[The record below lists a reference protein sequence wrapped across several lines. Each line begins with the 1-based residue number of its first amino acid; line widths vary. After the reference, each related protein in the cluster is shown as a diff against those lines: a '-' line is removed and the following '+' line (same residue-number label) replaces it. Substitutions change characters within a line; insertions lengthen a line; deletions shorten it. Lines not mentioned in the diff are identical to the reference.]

1 MNPRCR
7 AITMLAVLGA
17 AFAIPTL
24 GGAGDTKPMHA
35 TPGAAPDERA
45 ALALSQ
51 SVIDREISDFT
62 FRATDGREV
71 RLSSLRGQPLVV
83 SFIYTGCFQACPT
96 TTRFLAQA
104 VEKAQKAL
112 GAGRF
117 RIASIG
123 FNQPFD
129 GPEAMAA
136 FARQA
141 GIDDPQWLFLS
152 TDPHAVDRLTREL
165 GFTYY
170 ETPKGFDHIAQ
181 VTIVDAEGVIYRQ
194 VYGESFELP
203 MLVGPLKELLSG
215 QAVRQ
220 GGIDGL
226 WLKVKLFCTVYD
238 PNTGAYRL
246 NYSLFF
252 EIFAG
257 VTFLG
262 GVAWFVYRE
271 SKRTLW

>member
-1 MNPRCR
+1 MMRWGHT
-7 AITMLAVLGA
+7 IVQA
-17 AFAIPTL
+17 ALISAALTVPLVAFTN
-24 GGAGDTKPMHA
+24 DTKPYA
-35 TPGAAPDERA
+35 PGAAPDERA

-51 SVIDREISDFT
+51 SVIDRSISDFT
-62 FRATDGREV
+62 LRASDGRDI
-71 RLSSLRGQPLVV
+71 RLASLRGQPLVV
-83 SFIYTGCFQACPT
+83 SFVYTGCFQACPT

-104 VEKAQKAL
+104 VDKAQKAL
-112 GAGRF
+112 GAERF
-117 RIASIG
+117 RVALIG

-152 TDPHAVDRLTREL
+152 PDSRIVDALTREF

-181 VTIVDAEGVIYRQ
+181 VTIIDADGRIYRQ
-194 VYGESFELP
+194 VYGETFDLP

-220 GGIDGL
+220 GGVDGL

-238 PNTGAYRL
+238 PGSGTYRL
-246 NYSLFF
+246 NYTLFF

-257 VTFLG
+257 VSFLAG
-262 GVAWFVYRE
+262 LAWYVYRE
-271 SKRTLW
+271 SRGIRW

>member
-1 MNPRCR
+1 MTPWRPTVV
-7 AITMLAVLGA
+7 APWVVSVFFALPPLAY
-17 AFAIPTL
+17 
-24 GGAGDTKPMHA
+24 AGDA
-35 TPGAAPDERA
+35 TRIAPGTAPDERA

-62 FRATDGREV
+62 FRASDGREI

-104 VEKAQKAL
+104 VDKAQKAL
-112 GAGRF
+112 GADRF
-117 RIASIG
+117 RTVSIG

-141 GIDDPQWLFLS
+141 GIHDPQWLFLS
-152 TDPHAVDRLTREL
+152 PEPLAVEKLTREL

-181 VTIVDAEGVIYRQ
+181 VTIVDAAGVIYRQ

-238 PNTGAYRL
+238 PHTGTYRL

-271 SKRTLW
+271 SRRILR